1 MPLFFEIIML
11 CIVLMLLHT
20 VETTLIYT
28 ILSLLLKWEEIISL
42 ALLWSA
48 ISVECLPYRSSVMS
62 KGAASLDCEAM
73 LTNFFPQR
81 IVNVPI
87 EPLTK
92 FSAQYLYHDFSFEFD
107 QLRCNEG
114 NSWSLGLVI
123 GFLSHGSL
131 VAVHSVSGWDSLLQY
146 NNHFMN
152 GFFYYIYKVIF
163 GGSCFI
169 EMQFFPLSYSLR
181 QI

>member
-1 MPLFFEIIML
+1 ML
-11 CIVLMLLHT
+11 YIVLMLLHT
-20 VETTLIYT
+20 VETTFIYT
-28 ILSLLLKWEEIISL
+28 ILSCLSFLLKWEERISL

-48 ISVECLPYRSSVMS
+48 ISIECLLYKSSVMT
-62 KGAASLDCEAM
+62 KGAASLNYEAM
-73 LTNFFPQR
+73 LICQFFSSKR
-81 IVNVPI
+81 IVNFPI

-131 VAVHSVSGWDSLLQY
+131 VAVHSLLLDGILCC
-146 NNHFMN
+146 NITIISWMDFSTTST
-152 GFFYYIYKVIF
+152 K
-163 GGSCFI
+163 
-169 EMQFFPLSYSLR
+169 SYLADHASSKCNSSRFL
-181 QI
+181 IL

>member
-1 MPLFFEIIML
+1 
-11 CIVLMLLHT
+11 MLLHT
-20 VETTLIYT
+20 VETTFIYT
-28 ILSLLLKWEEIISL
+28 ILSCLSLLLKWEERISL

-48 ISVECLPYRSSVMS
+48 ISIECLLYKSSVMT
-62 KGAASLDCEAM
+62 KGAASLNYEAM
-73 LTNFFPQR
+73 FANFFPPR
-81 IVNVPI
+81 IVNFPI

-131 VAVHSVSGWDSLLQY
+131 VAVHSLLLDETLCC
-146 NNHFMN
+146 NITIISWMD
-152 GFFYYIYKVIF
+152 FYTTSTK
-163 GGSCFI
+163 
-169 EMQFFPLSYSLR
+169 SYLADHASSKCNSSRFL
-181 QI
+181 IL

>member
-1 MPLFFEIIML
+1 ML
-11 CIVLMLLHT
+11 YIVLMLLHT
-20 VETTLIYT
+20 VETTFIYT
-28 ILSLLLKWEEIISL
+28 ILSCLSLLLKWEERISL

-48 ISVECLPYRSSVMS
+48 LSIECLLYKSSVMT
-62 KGAASLDCEAM
+62 KGAASLNYEAM
-73 LTNFFPQR
+73 FANFFPPR
-81 IVNVPI
+81 IVNFPI

-92 FSAQYLYHDFSFEFD
+92 FTAQYLYHDFSFEFD

-114 NSWSLGLVI
+114 IHDHLNLSMVFIPWKFGGRPLSLT
-123 GFLSHGSL
+123 
-131 VAVHSVSGWDSLLQY
+131 GWDSLLQY
-146 NNHFMN
+146 NNHFMD
-152 GFFYYIYKVIF
+152 GFFDYIYKVIF

>member
-1 MPLFFEIIML
+1 
-11 CIVLMLLHT
+11 MLLHT
-20 VETTLIYT
+20 VETTFIYT
-28 ILSLLLKWEEIISL
+28 ILSCLSFLLKWEERISL

-48 ISVECLPYRSSVMS
+48 ISIECLLYKSSVMT
-62 KGAASLDCEAM
+62 KGAASLNYEAM
-73 LTNFFPQR
+73 LICQFFSSKR
-81 IVNVPI
+81 IVNFPI

-92 FSAQYLYHDFSFEFD
+92 FIAQYLYHDFSFEFD

-114 NSWSLGLVI
+114 IHDHLNLSMVFIPWKFGGRPLSLT
-123 GFLSHGSL
+123 
-131 VAVHSVSGWDSLLQY
+131 GWDSLLQY
-146 NNHFMN
+146 NNHFMD
-152 GFFYYIYKVIF
+152 GFFDYIYKVIF